1 MMGSP
6 SSRFERRQRVR
17 REAPLWA
24 RRSRPRR
31 HQRQPRPA
39 PAFAATPRVLHHLA
53 ALLAL
58 ASRPRGA
65 AVADTLARQQR
76 RQRQHLALAQRL
88 LDPLPVSLRAGG
100 HAAELFWRAVRFGG
114 AGVLLAWWLMR

>member
-17 REAPLWA
+17 REAGLWA

-31 HQRQPRPA
+31 YQRLLRPE
-39 PAFAATPRVLHHLA
+39 PALGATPGVLHHLA
-53 ALLAL
+53 ALLTL
-58 ASRPRGA
+58 ANRPRGS
-65 AVADTLARQQR
+65 ADADNLGRQQR

-88 LDPLPVSLRAGG
+88 LDPLPVSLRAGS
-100 HAAELFWRAVRFGG
+100 HAAELFWRAIRFGG

>member
-6 SSRFERRQRVR
+6 SSRFDRRQRVR
-17 REAPLWA
+17 RQAGLLS

-31 HQRQPRPA
+31 HRRLLRSAPA
-39 PAFAATPRVLHHLA
+39 PRAIPGVLHHLGA
-53 ALLAL
+53 ILTL
-58 ASRPRGA
+58 ASRPRTA
-65 AVADTLARQQR
+65 TDADNPGSRQR

-100 HAAELFWRAVRFGG
+100 RGAEFFWRAVRFGG
-114 AGVLLAWWLMR
+114 GGVVLAWWLLR